1 MEIVNVLFFR
11 VKAQAILRRF
21 SVKYAQFSI
30 INKERFILR
39 KAVKALV
46 CVVFAACSGCAYA
59 STASN
64 TGITGLWEYPTAEIP
79 DDGNGRF
86 GYTHDSPYSFVFID
100 VAWLPWLEINTR
112 LTTFS
117 TILINNDPEYRR
129 YMDKAMDI
137 KAMLWHSKNPE
148 YWFIPSIAAGVAD
161 IMGTE
166 LMKAYYGVATWRWGD
181 FALTAGYGNKRL
193 NGFFAGFE
201 WDVANWLTLKAE
213 YSPLDYSNDSASGK
227 KVLTE
232 GPSKKYNAGVVLKAP
247 WGMEGAV
254 SYQRGDEWA
263 FSVSQRIN
271 LRGPFIGASRKH
283 FDAPG
288 DMRIASWEGVDTEEL
303 LSRLKSGFEKYTRVR
318 DVDLKLEET
327 DEGHKISVAYEN
339 YGYSSHAEAMTRV
352 LLVLS
357 AVMPEMSEVVLI
369 QKNAGVPIVQAVFP
383 GTLLFDIRAHTLRE
397 DDAVQG
403 SVFSWASAELEEADA
418 EHLLKS
424 KAQNEVKAMVVYEPR
439 IDQTLKEE
447 YMDRWSLDLIYNG
460 RYSNGWGGVVD
471 VRFPFHVHAD
481 TSDINGLW
489 WEKDFNDKVRIQNAG
504 LTYANHFGSEGRAWL
519 FGEGGYLNE
528 EWLGANLWGRYYGTD
543 GRWWIGARLA
553 GIRDR
558 DPYSFGGLA
567 KGRNKFYYGT
577 VYDAEN
583 EDSWRGLAFAQAGYH
598 FSGFDIDVQAD
609 YGKFAD
615 GDKGFK
621 VSAVRHWDDTALGFW
636 YTDTDV
642 NAPGKSFT
650 RAGIHMELPAD
661 KWFGTWFGNSSA
673 HIWEQDTMI
682 LSTWD
687 NESGREGGEIRTPER
702 MIGQLRPVAMRKNVE
717 RLLHAYCSYED
728 EGENGKDDEA
738 SQEVRSLLEYIT
750 R

>member
-1 MEIVNVLFFR
+1 M
-11 VKAQAILRRF
+11 
-21 SVKYAQFSI
+21 
-30 INKERFILR
+30 R